1 MSEKWKK
8 LGETFRKKREERR
21 ITLLDASLFTNINPS
36 KLKRI
41 EEGDLKGLDAEVYIK
56 SYIKRYSEFLEL
68 SPDEMLKLYEE
79 GKEEAAEEVEEKK
92 PRKKKEKEKTRDL
105 VMFFF
110 LIAGLVLLLFSV
122 MENVK
127 LRQTPP
133 AYLVAPEGTIVN
145 GKSVSGEIPLQEGE
159 YIVESRSDVV
169 LKTASEEW
177 TVKIRKFEVSVSW
190 EK

>member
-1 MSEKWKK
+1 
-8 LGETFRKKREERR
+8 
-21 ITLLDASLFTNINPS
+21 
-36 KLKRI
+36 
-41 EEGDLKGLDAEVYIK
+41 
-56 SYIKRYSEFLEL
+56 
-68 SPDEMLKLYEE
+68 MLKLYEE
-79 GKEEAAEEVEEKK
+79 GKEETTEEIEEKK
-92 PRKKKEKEKTRDL
+92 PRKKKGKEKTRDL

-145 GKSVSGEIPLQEGE
+145 GKSVSGEIPLQEGK
-159 YIVESRSDVV
+159 YTVESGSDVV

-177 TVKIRKFEVSVSW
+177 KVKIRKFEVGVSW

>member
-1 MSEKWKK
+1 MSEKWKE
-8 LGETFRKKREERR
+8 LGETFRKKREERG

-68 SPDEMLKLYEE
+68 SPNEMLKLYEE
-79 GKEEAAEEVEEKK
+79 GKQETSEETEEKK
-92 PRKKKEKEKTRDL
+92 KKKKDKENTRDL
-105 VMFFF
+105 MMFFF
-110 LIAGLVLLLFSV
+110 LIAGLVFLLFSAV
-122 MENVK
+122 ENIK

-133 AYLVAPEGTIVN
+133 AYLVAPMGTIVN
-145 GKSVSGEIPLQEGE
+145 SKSVSGEIPLQGGK
-159 YIVESRSDVV
+159 YTVESRSDVV

-177 TVKIRKFEVSVSW
+177 TVKIRKFEVNVSW